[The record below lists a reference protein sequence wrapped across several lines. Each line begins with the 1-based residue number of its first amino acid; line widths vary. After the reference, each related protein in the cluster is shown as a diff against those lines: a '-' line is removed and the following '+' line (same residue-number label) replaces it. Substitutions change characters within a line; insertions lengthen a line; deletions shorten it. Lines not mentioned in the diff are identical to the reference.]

1 MQLALSS
8 EGLRGQTV
16 SPLGLCPSV
25 LNSPRAHRF
34 NLHRAGKSMPGPHGG
49 PFTSKEHSLGS
60 TATLTWVTLLVS
72 GIVSPEMDCV
82 DGHKPENTA
91 PLLLQADLGL
101 LVSGRKIAKPLSC
114 QYLVLCE

>member
-1 MQLALSS
+1 
-8 EGLRGQTV
+8 
-16 SPLGLCPSV
+16 
-25 LNSPRAHRF
+25 
-34 NLHRAGKSMPGPHGG
+34 MPGPHGG
-49 PFTSKEHSLGS
+49 PFTSKDLGS

-72 GIVSPEMDCV
+72 GTVSPEMGYV

-101 LVSGRKIAKPLSC
+101 LMSGRKIAEPLSC